1 VSALRARA
9 YLEAMG
15 GRFDEARELIGEA
28 ETIAEE
34 LGLQTFLAAGVLRSA
49 GEIELLAGNT
59 AAAERLLGRGG
70 EILEQERDW
79 GHFTSLAGLQAEAL
93 VAEGRAEEALERI
106 ETAERHLLED
116 DTDAQI
122 VLLRARSL
130 LAANLG
136 SLDEAE
142 GFARRANERAER
154 TDDLSLRGGVL
165 ADLATLHELSGRPE
179 EAKVALEQ
187 ALALF
192 EHKGNVVMAERVR
205 QRLLLEPSRQE

>member
-1 VSALRARA
+1 
-9 YLEAMG
+9 
-15 GRFDEARELIGEA
+15 
-28 ETIAEE
+28 
-34 LGLQTFLAAGVLRSA
+34 
-49 GEIELLAGNT
+49 
-59 AAAERLLGRGG
+59 
-70 EILEQERDW
+70 
-79 GHFTSLAGLQAEAL
+79 
-93 VAEGRAEEALERI
+93 LERI